1 VVAGRYAQVPF
12 QPGAEAIKRDWKP
25 PLGQVRATQTVA
37 PGFLLAAMR
46 VSYQKGEPIRRRTTS
61 RGDSRSLRAFPRIYF
76 GKDAMNPVTEQT
88 RHTAFQETLVSARRT
103 MLMSEILKIAAD
115 SFGASKT
122 RFALTALGM
131 VIGTASVILVVTIGL
146 TGRQYILQLLQ
157 KIGTNQVEVEYAGG
171 GATPAERARYTDY
184 LTLDDMD
191 AVDRQVPGI
200 MYSSPVL
207 EMHNRISFPGGIQK
221 DTVVLGVNPQ
231 YQFIRN
237 LIVTDGRFFDHTDD
251 SMHTKC
257 AVVTTLFA
265 RERYGSTDA
274 AVGRTFQILG
284 IPFTIIGVFKE
295 SVSDFGM
302 SEIADETILVPYSV
316 ARYFT
321 GTERV
326 NQIYFSMQSMDEVND
341 ASNEIIRVIS
351 HRHRK
356 NSIYKPYTL
365 TDLLV
370 TADKISIAL
379 TAMLVLVAA
388 VTLAVGG
395 VGIMN
400 IMLANVRSR
409 IREIGIRKALGAT
422 YREIKLQFLTE
433 AVLIS
438 LIGGIVGSLF
448 GFLVPLSIRF
458 FSGYDFPISWLSV
471 LIALAAATMVG
482 VVFGTVPATR
492 AAQLDPVDA
501 LKYE

>member
-1 VVAGRYAQVPF
+1 
-12 QPGAEAIKRDWKP
+12 
-25 PLGQVRATQTVA
+25 
-37 PGFLLAAMR
+37 
-46 VSYQKGEPIRRRTTS
+46 
-61 RGDSRSLRAFPRIYF
+61 
-76 GKDAMNPVTEQT
+76 MNPVGEQT
-88 RHTAFQETLVSARRT
+88 REQARHTAFQETLLSARRT
-103 MLMSEILKIAAD
+103 MLMSEILKLAMD
-115 SFGASKT
+115 SFRASKT
-122 RFALTALGM
+122 RFMLTALGM

-146 TGRQYILQLLQ
+146 TGRQYVLQLLQ

-184 LTLDDMD
+184 LTQEDMR
-191 AVDRQVPGI
+191 AVDQQVPGV

-207 EMHNRISFPGGIQK
+207 EMHNRLTFPGGIQK

-237 LIVTDGRFFDHTDD
+237 LIVTDGRFFDLTDD
-251 SMHTKC
+251 RTHAKC

-265 RERYGSTDA
+265 QERYGSTDA
-274 AVGRTFQILG
+274 AIGRTFQILG
-284 IPFTIIGVFKE
+284 IPFTIIGVFRE
-295 SVSDFGM
+295 SVYDFGM
-302 SEIADETILVPYSV
+302 SELTDETILIPYSV

-326 NQIYFSMQSMDEVND
+326 NQIYFSMQSMDEVPG
-341 ASNEIIRVIS
+341 AKKEILAVLKS
-351 HRHRK
+351 RHRA
-356 NSIYKPYTL
+356 NSVYNAQTL
-365 TDLLV
+365 TELLV
-370 TADKISIAL
+370 TAAEIADAL
-379 TAMLVLVAA
+379 TAVLVLVAA

-438 LIGGIVGSLF
+438 LIGGVVGSLL
-448 GFLVPLSIRF
+448 GMMLPLSIRF
-458 FSGYDFPISWLSV
+458 FSGYDFPISALSV
-471 LIALAAATMVG
+471 LIALASAILVG